1 MQKPKPKKISS
12 LAPGLLAES
21 VRGTLLQLEDT
32 LYDDPPPCPRC
43 KSQERTRHDKKPRL
57 LATLITL
64 TTQEATDTEDREAGN
79 GFHKVWVWV
88 KRYVCKA
95 CRKVYYSRSPFYP
108 GCVYGKPVVDICLFY
123 AAHNPFCR
131 VEHFL
136 QQWGLQVDRDTIR
149 NYVRRFGR
157 RARNIAGVKIAN
169 STVAINLVR
178 LLFDAGDVEEFK
190 ERMIG
195 EVFQDIADETYPAI
209 KGAKKRLRDE
219 NWRRALKGEIPRKYP
234 QSHTLASCYEA
245 RHKFFLSI
253 LVTVMAFN
261 TMLADAL
268 CRPAHGCTA
277 PVRDGSR
284 CYRGEHIDGVN
295 HKARRLIARDPVYR
309 MLRRE
314 AKNTGRIDQIEQVK
328 EYCLLFYDR
337 VRREEEEKAVKA
349 YPELVEEGHFVGAL
363 STNSIEGGNWRIKFA
378 LKVPYKDPASLE
390 ARTLLIAIS
399 DSVKTF
405 KAGKPGESFA
415 HIHGCFDYST
425 VMAQTPRNRTEKNNQ
440 EKDLGPQTGNGDH
453 GPLFKKRHTE
463 RYTVWLARAVNRA
476 TRKQQQKEVTTT
488 TTN

>member
-1 MQKPKPKKISS
+1 MTGIVVRVFWVRRPRPKKISS
-12 LAPGLLAES
+12 LSPGLLAES
-21 VRGTLLQLEDT
+21 VRGSLLQLHDK

-43 KSQERTRHDKKPRL
+43 RSEERKRHGQRKRL
-57 LATLITL
+57 YATIIV
-64 TTQEATDTEDREAGN
+64 EDR
-79 GFHKVWVWV
+79 FQKIRVWV
-88 KRYVCKA
+88 KRYVCKR
-95 CRKVYYSRSPFYP
+95 CRKAYRSRSPFYP
-108 GCVYGKPVVDICLFY
+108 GCLYGNLVVDICLFY

-157 RARNIAGVKIAN
+157 RARSIAGVKIAN

-178 LLFDAGDVEEFK
+178 LLFDAGDVEELK

-195 EVFQDIADETYPAI
+195 EVFQDIADETYPAV
-209 KGAKKRLRDE
+209 KGAKKKLRDE
-219 NWRRALKGEIPRKYP
+219 NWRRALRGEIPRKYP
-234 QSHTLASCYEA
+234 ESHTLASSYEA

-295 HKARRLIARDPVYR
+295 HKARRLIAKDPVYR

-328 EYCLLFYDR
+328 EYCLLYYDR

-349 YPELVEEGHFVGAL
+349 YPELVEEGRFVGAL

-405 KAGKPGESFA
+405 KAGRPGESFA

-425 VMAQTPRNRTEKNNQ
+425 VMTQTPRARDRTDNKNRG
-440 EKDLGPQTGNGDH
+440 KDLGPQPGNGDH
-453 GPLFKKRHTE
+453 DPLFKEKHTE

-476 TRKQQQKEVTTT
+476 TRKQQQKELTTT
-488 TTN
+488 TTT